1 MNKNIYVDLADKL
14 DSAGLFQE
22 SDDLMKVFSSST
34 SMIITAQSGELSQ
47 ALAGVDKLSGYTHIL
62 EKSGLFGALPPAL
75 VNAIRTWKM
84 RSKEI
89 DYEFQEQKE
98 VADVPDTYPKKTIDP
113 TIVSQVR
120 AQADK
125 YKGLPANQK
134 TLVEIYV
141 PNNTTRFSVEDP
153 SSYKIETYYLPD
165 NIDKTIKGVT
175 KPTKNTLITKLV
187 DPFFYIKDLMNG
199 GKVETI
205 KVPKNKT
212 VSITP
217 SSKETEKNK
226 AKGRAAWKAARNG
239 LYAAIIGASV
249 VGGSL
254 FAEIN
259 IEKRYLPKN
268 ITNEYRRYKNKYD
281 NQSKSKETSAI
292 ILEEFSTKLD
302 SLLSNFDGKSTFVPN
317 SIDSKEDF
325 KNKILKVFK
334 KEIGFVTN
342 TQSPKAGGSS
352 STGTTKRNTPP
363 PAQSR
368 SQNPRNPQN
377 KPAPPPGASGQNNI
391 LRDGL

>member
-34 SMIITAQSGELSQ
+34 SMIKTAQSNELLQ
-47 ALAGVDKLSGYTHIL
+47 ALTGVDKLSGYTHIL
-62 EKSGLFGALPPAL
+62 EKSGLVGALPLGL

-89 DYEFQEQKE
+89 DYEFQEQKV
-98 VADVPDTYPKKTIDP
+98 VADVPDTYRKKTIDP
-113 TIVSQVR
+113 EIVSEVK
-120 AQADK
+120 AQNDK
-125 YKGLPANQK
+125 YKRLPANQK

-153 SSYKIETYYLPD
+153 SSYRIDKYYLPD
-165 NIDKTIKGVT
+165 NIDKTIEGVT
-175 KPTKNTLITKLV
+175 KPTENTLIKKLF
-187 DPFFYIKDLMNG
+187 DPNSYIKDLMND

-217 SSKETEKNK
+217 SSKETDKNK
-226 AKGRAAWKAARNG
+226 AKRRAAWKAAGKG
-239 LYAAIIGASV
+239 LIAAIIGAST
-249 VGGSL
+249 VGASL

-281 NQSKSKETSAI
+281 NQNKSKETSAI

-302 SLLSNFDGKSTFVPN
+302 SLLSNFDGKSTLVPN
-317 SIDSKEDF
+317 SLDSKEDF

-334 KEIGFVTN
+334 KEIGFGVNPN
-342 TQSPKAGGSS
+342 TTSVSGSNAEPSQKPTTQAKPRSGPRTPPTRPSAPSGGS
-352 STGTTKRNTPP
+352 TGGGGSAA
-363 PAQSR
+363 PA
-368 SQNPRNPQN
+368 
-377 KPAPPPGASGQNNI
+377 
-391 LRDGL
+391 GL

>member
-1 MNKNIYVDLADKL
+1 MNKNIYIELADKL

-34 SMIITAQSGELSQ
+34 SMIKTAQSGELLQ
-47 ALAGVDKLSGYTHIL
+47 ALAGVNNLTGYTYIL
-62 EKSGLFGALPPAL
+62 ERTGLVGALPPAL
-75 VNAIRTWKM
+75 VNAIRVYKM

-153 SSYKIETYYLPD
+153 SSYAIEKYYLPD

-175 KPTKNTLITKLV
+175 KPTKNTLITKMA
-187 DPFFYIKDLMNG
+187 DPYFYIKDLMNG

-212 VSITP
+212 ISITP
-217 SSKETEKNK
+217 SSKSNDKTK
-226 AKGRAAWKAARNG
+226 AKGRALKSAAGKG
-239 LYAAIIGASV
+239 LIAAIVGASV

-281 NQSKSKETSAI
+281 NLSKSKETSAI

-302 SLLSNFDGKSTFVPN
+302 SLLSNFDGKSTFLPN
-317 SIDSKEDF
+317 SLDSKEDF

-342 TQSPKAGGSS
+342 TKSPNAGESS
-352 STGTTKRNTPP
+352 STGTTSTNNTPTARP
-363 PAQSR
+363 RPTPRNQPRSAPSKPAQSPEKDR
-368 SQNPRNPQN
+368 E
-377 KPAPPPGASGQNNI
+377 
-391 LRDGL
+391 GL

>member
-34 SMIITAQSGELSQ
+34 SMIKTAQSNELLQ
-47 ALAGVDKLSGYTHIL
+47 ALTGVDKLSGYTHIL
-62 EKSGLFGALPPAL
+62 EKSGLVGALPLGL

-113 TIVSQVR
+113 TIVSKVK

-125 YKGLPANQK
+125 YKRLPANQK

-153 SSYKIETYYLPD
+153 SSYKIDTYYLPD
-165 NIDKTIKGVT
+165 TIDETDSGVT
-175 KPTKNTLITKLV
+175 KTVKNTLITEMSN
-187 DPFFYIKDLMNG
+187 PNSYIKDLMND

-239 LYAAIIGASV
+239 LIAAIVGASV
-249 VGGSL
+249 VGVSL

-334 KEIGFVTN
+334 KEIGFGNTSLSTKDPANRSTN
-342 TQSPKAGGSS
+342 APKAPPSSRPRPQVPSSKPSGG
-352 STGTTKRNTPP
+352 P
-363 PAQSR
+363 
-368 SQNPRNPQN
+368 SQGGPIKVQ
-377 KPAPPPGASGQNNI
+377 GM
-391 LRDGL
+391 